1 MCDLYAFLE
10 NHVIVIYLIVGYTV
24 QDVVYRWTEGDG
36 CNVEPDMELSQFDLM
51 KNPPD
56 IGTETQE
63 MNKGRLSLFLQSLIK
78 TKPCKEPSFKLS
90 YI

>member
-1 MCDLYAFLE
+1 MVLKNIETLEDIFL
-10 NHVIVIYLIVGYTV
+10 IFQVGYTV

-56 IGTETQE
+56 INTTKMI
-63 MNKGRLSLFLQSLIK
+63 MNKGNRYYLCKVNCKKIVYDKLLLQDI
-78 TKPCKEPSFKLS
+78 
-90 YI
+90 

>member
-1 MCDLYAFLE
+1 MVLKNIETLEDIFL
-10 NHVIVIYLIVGYTV
+10 IIQVGYTV

-56 IGTETQE
+56 INTTKMI
-63 MNKGRLSLFLQSLIK
+63 MNKGNIYYLCKVNCKKTVLFN
-78 TKPCKEPSFKLS
+78 
-90 YI
+90 

>member
-1 MCDLYAFLE
+1 MVLKNIETLEDIFL
-10 NHVIVIYLIVGYTV
+10 IFQVGYTV

-56 IGTETQE
+56 INTTKMI
-63 MNKGRLSLFLQSLIK
+63 MNKGNIYHL
-78 TKPCKEPSFKLS
+78 CKIGKNKS
-90 YI
+90 

>member
-1 MCDLYAFLE
+1 MVLKNIETLEDIFL
-10 NHVIVIYLIVGYTV
+10 IIQVGYTV

-56 IGTETQE
+56 INTTKMI
-63 MNKGRLSLFLQSLIK
+63 MNKGNRYYLCKVNCKKNRIRYTLQLLLQDI
-78 TKPCKEPSFKLS
+78 
-90 YI
+90 